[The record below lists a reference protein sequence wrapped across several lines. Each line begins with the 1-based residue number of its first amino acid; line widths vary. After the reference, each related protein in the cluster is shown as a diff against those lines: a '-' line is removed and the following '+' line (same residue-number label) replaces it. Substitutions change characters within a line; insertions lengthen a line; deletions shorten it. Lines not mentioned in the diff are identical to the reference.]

1 MLVDNTAMVGE
12 TASIPDNQCFGQLRF
27 GRMRRYFL
35 RSLDAKVIAATTA
48 LHKTFTRNAGRAT
61 RRDHEDIFAEC
72 LEQTESSH

>member
-12 TASIPDNQCFGQLRF
+12 TASLPDNQLRF